1 MKRQFISIMMI
12 GALASGMTM
21 GGFANTSTTNAPA
34 PINSPTCVTSTTTSP
49 GGIQFP
55 SDDVSASLLY
65 QQSQGLRHQIA
76 VLKQQLERIDE
87 KIEQAEDTVK
97 HDNGNNRKEDKKN
110 EKKNNKNHKY
120 TSTDQTEQQNLL
132 NQLTKEFANKQ
143 NLLNGYNKQLQI
155 IMDKMEN
162 INDGKYTDKE
172 KDYLKKIED
181 AISRNNSKLVAIPAD
196 HVLSDIPNF
205 KLDMP
210 MAQKNGV
217 VYMPKSVLPNQFATA
232 VKYDD
237 QGKKFI
243 FKIDGTLV
251 EMFLLQNVIEIDGI
265 AKKAI
270 AKPIVMD
277 DKVYLPMN
285 DLQKL
290 LNVQLK
296 WDATTKVLVID
307 DLDIANPAVP
317 VPVVPVVPV
326 APVTN

>member
-21 GGFANTSTTNAPA
+21 GAFANTTTTAAPIPSTT
-34 PINSPTCVTSTTTSP
+34 CVATETTSP
-49 GGIQFP
+49 GGVQFP
-55 SDDVSASLLY
+55 SEEVTASLLY
-65 QQSQGLRHQIA
+65 QQSQGLRHQIE
-76 VLKQQLERIDE
+76 VLKQQLASVNQ
-87 KIEQAEDTVK
+87 KIAQANDTVK
-97 HDNGNNRKEDKKN
+97 HNNGNDHKNEKKN
-110 EKKNNKNHKY
+110 DKKNNKNHKY
-120 TSTDQTEQQNLL
+120 TEAEQNAQQNLL
-132 NQLTKEFANKQ
+132 RQLTKEFTDKQ
-143 NLLNGYNKQLQI
+143 NTLNGYNKQLKV

-172 KDYLKKIED
+172 KEYLKQMEE
-181 AISRNNSKLVAIPAD
+181 ALGRNNSKLVAIPAD
-196 HVLSDIPNF
+196 RVLSDIPNF

-210 MAQKNGV
+210 MAQKDGV
-217 VYMPKSVLPNQFATA
+217 IYMPKSVLPNQFATA
-232 VKYDD
+232 VKYDE

-270 AKPIVMD
+270 AKPIVMN

-317 VPVVPVVPV
+317 VPVVPV